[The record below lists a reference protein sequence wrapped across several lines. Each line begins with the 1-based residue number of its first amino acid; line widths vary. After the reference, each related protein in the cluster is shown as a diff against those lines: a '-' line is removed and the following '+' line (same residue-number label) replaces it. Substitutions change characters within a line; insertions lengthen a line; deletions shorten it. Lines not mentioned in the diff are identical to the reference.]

1 VKISVIIPSYN
12 ASRTIRQCLKAA
24 TSQAYS
30 DYEVI
35 VVDDASTDETAQL
48 AEKFP
53 VRLIRQSYN
62 QGAAAAR
69 NRGAKE
75 GKGELFVF
83 TDSDCVP
90 PRDWLQK
97 ITGYF
102 KDPQAVSVSGMY
114 QTENKNSP
122 QARFIGYDIDFR
134 LRQEPDDA
142 AIFGTYNCAIRREI
156 FSELGG
162 FDEHFPGITLEDT
175 DFGFRLGYRYPG
187 RMLLAKDSFVG
198 HYHREKLFLY
208 LGRQFLLSRGRV
220 WLLGTEERSET
231 YASKDSLIQ
240 LPIPIVMILFLLAA
254 RRIPV
259 ELVLGIEAGLA
270 ALFLGCNWRFLNS
283 IPSQESFR
291 FRFYA
296 LGMQWL
302 RNIVFA
308 TGVWMG
314 FMDRIRGRSSVYTH

>member
-1 VKISVIIPSYN
+1 MKVSIIIPAYN
-12 ASRTIRQCLKAA
+12 ASKTLLKCLDAVTRQRY
-24 TSQAYS
+24 T
-30 DYEVI
+30 DYEAI
-35 VVDDASTDETAQL
+35 VVDDASTDDTSRIA
-48 AEKFP
+48 AGFD
-53 VRLIRQSYN
+53 VCLIRQPAN
-62 QGAAAAR
+62 RGAAAAR

-75 GKGELFVF
+75 ARGGLLVF

-90 PRDWLQK
+90 PEDWLGK
-97 ITGYF
+97 IERYF
-102 KDPQAVSVSGMY
+102 LNPAVVSISGMY
-114 QTENKNSP
+114 RTENTHSP

-187 RMLLAKDSFVG
+187 QMRIAKDLHVG
-198 HYHREKLFLY
+198 HYHRERLFPY

-231 YASKDSLIQ
+231 YASKNSLIQ

-254 RRIPV
+254 HRMPV
-259 ELVLGIEAGLA
+259 EVVLGVEAGFA

-302 RNIVFA
+302 RNIVFIM
-308 TGVWMG
+308 GVWMG
-314 FMDRIRGRSSVYTH
+314 FIDRIRGRSPVYTH